1 MGRLM
6 WKEVTRLLDM
16 EVRNVLVKTDK
27 LLR

>member
-6 WKEVTRLLDM
+6 WKEVTRVLDM
-16 EVRNVLVKTDK
+16 KLRNVLVKTDK